1 MHCGMYQMY
10 HAFILVGNILTVQ
23 LFYEPVLKR
32 SRTQERQNKSNFPAT
47 FKQKQGR
54 ESS

>member
-10 HAFILVGNILTVQ
+10 HALILVGNIVTVQ

-32 SRTQERQNKSNFPAT
+32 SRTQERQ
-47 FKQKQGR
+47 KQIQLPRNLQTKAR
-54 ESS
+54 PRV

>member
-10 HAFILVGNILTVQ
+10 HALVLVGNILTVQ
-23 LFYEPVLKR
+23 LG
-32 SRTQERQNKSNFPAT
+32 SRTQERQNKSNFLAT